1 MNDKYDKLDAM
12 LFIAVKKCGMKEV
25 EKFNNPKST
34 DVTFSKRF
42 YARKRKILRRY
53 KSKSVARVFKK
64 VARSAAIAL
73 LIILS
78 MAFITV
84 MSVSALRTAVLDA
97 VVDFF
102 DDYVKVGFGDA
113 GATPVPTD
121 EAPARPTS
129 IEEVKHITDL
139 PDGVVEEVVLKLKN
153 VYKTKYSKD
162 GVVLFTLV
170 QETYKE
176 NEVLFDNIDV
186 DALTVYVNNMEARK
200 FRTEKGADSLCWSD
214 GEYIYTII
222 CNSKEYDMIKLAE
235 SVR

>member
-1 MNDKYDKLDAM
+1 MNEKYDKLDAM
-12 LFIAVKKCGMKEV
+12 LFIAVKKCGMEEV

-53 KSKSVARVFKK
+53 KSKTVARVFKK

-121 EAPARPTS
+121 EVPARPTS

-139 PDGVVEEVVLKLKN
+139 PDGVVEEVALNNKQMHKIKYFKN
-153 VYKTKYSKD
+153 
-162 GVVLFTLV
+162 GVNIFSLV
-170 QETYKE
+170 QETFGE
-176 NEVLFDNIDV
+176 NEVLFDNVDV
-186 DALTVYVNNMEARK
+186 DALTVYVNNTEARK
-200 FRTEKGADSLCWSD
+200 FKTEKGADSLCWSD
-214 GEYIYTII
+214 GNYIYTII
-222 CNSKEYDMIKLAE
+222 CNSKEYDIIKLAE
-235 SVR
+235 SVQ

>member
-1 MNDKYDKLDAM
+1 MNEKYDKLDAM
-12 LFIAVKKCGMKEV
+12 LFIAVKKCGMEEV

-53 KSKSVARVFKK
+53 KSKTVARVFKK

-121 EAPARPTS
+121 EVPARPT
-129 IEEVKHITDL
+129 
-139 PDGVVEEVVLKLKN
+139 
-153 VYKTKYSKD
+153 
-162 GVVLFTLV
+162 
-170 QETYKE
+170 
-176 NEVLFDNIDV
+176 
-186 DALTVYVNNMEARK
+186 
-200 FRTEKGADSLCWSD
+200 
-214 GEYIYTII
+214 
-222 CNSKEYDMIKLAE
+222 
-235 SVR
+235 

>member
-1 MNDKYDKLDAM
+1 MNEKYDKLDAM

-53 KSKSVARVFKK
+53 KSKTVARVFKK

-121 EAPARPTS
+121 EVPSRPTS
-129 IEEVKHITDL
+129 IVEVIHITDL
-139 PDGVVEEVVLKLKN
+139 PDGVVEEVVTSKSYIHKIEYYKN
-153 VYKTKYSKD
+153 GINVFS
-162 GVVLFTLV
+162 LV
-170 QETYKE
+170 QETFRE

-186 DALTVYVNNMEARK
+186 DAQVVYVNNVEARMFCTQEGK
-200 FRTEKGADSLCWSD
+200 QYICWTD
-214 GEYIYTII
+214 NKYILTII
-222 CNSKEYDMIKLAE
+222 CEIEEFDIIKLAE
-235 SVR
+235 SVQ

>member
-1 MNDKYDKLDAM
+1 MNEKYDKLNAM
-12 LFIAVKKCGMKEV
+12 LFIAVKKCGMEEV

-42 YARKRKILRRY
+42 YARKRKILRSY
-53 KSKSVARVFKK
+53 KSKTVARVFKK

-102 DDYVKVGFGDA
+102 DDYVKVGFGDS

-121 EAPARPTS
+121 EVPSRPTS
-129 IEEVKHITDL
+129 IEEVKRITDL
-139 PDGVVEEVVLKLKN
+139 PDGVVEEVALKLKN

-176 NEVLFDNIDV
+176 NEVLFDNVDV
-186 DALTVYVNNMEARK
+186 NAQVVYVNNVEARMFCTQEGK
-200 FRTEKGADSLCWSD
+200 QFICWTD
-214 GEYIYTII
+214 NKYILTII
-222 CNSKEYDMIKLAE
+222 CEIEEFDIIKLAE

>member
-1 MNDKYDKLDAM
+1 MNEKYDKLDAM
-12 LFIAVKKCGMKEV
+12 LFIAVKKCGMEEV

-139 PDGVVEEVVLKLKN
+139 PDGVVEEVVTSKS
-153 VYKTKYSKD
+153 YYRKTRYFKD
-162 GVVLFTLV
+162 GVSIFSLI

-176 NEVLFDNIDV
+176 NEVLFDNVDV
-186 DALTVYVNNMEARK
+186 DAQIVYVKEMEARM
-200 FRTEKGADSLCWSD
+200 FISEKSVNNLCWSD